1 MIKGTLIKE
10 SLSNELILDLVKIEK
25 VEIWKA
31 ENHTINQPKYWTAIS
46 FYTNSEE
53 FASQLS
59 VSIKGD
65 GWYVDL
71 SNNAEKIIVF
81 KNKVIKYKLGDLQG
95 KEQAI
100 NYCTKI
106 GIPESQIDWSE

>member
-10 SLSNELILDLVKIEK
+10 SLSNELILDLVEIEK

-31 ENHTINQPKYWTAIS
+31 ENHTVNQPKYWTAIS

-53 FASQLS
+53 FTYELS
-59 VSIKGD
+59 NFLKD
-65 GWYVDL
+65 EWYVDL

-81 KNKVIKYKLGDLQG
+81 KNKIIQYKFGDSLGKQ
-95 KEQAI
+95 QAI
-100 NYCTKI
+100 NYCRKI